1 MSTIAKLLGS
11 VLVLG
16 GCTMMGFTLAGR
28 LRTRRQLAAL
38 LGRYWGDFLR
48 QMELTSQPPAQI
60 AAALA
65 ERSAYREWTFAQ
77 QLASQPEADF
87 GMALIDIMQNTA
99 LPEAF
104 QKAMMPLTE
113 VLGSTT
119 MEVEKQA
126 LIGALMALRQEEKY
140 WTEQENRQGMLFR
153 RLGMLGGLASVVL
166 LIWWRK
172 QHGSGSHLQNSGDWY
187 YRIGAVPG
195 AAALRPG
202 EQAMLTSLAGLIVVL
217 TMLIYE
223 ISGLFDTVKEVF
235 GLVVLWKLPL

>member
-1 MSTIAKLLGS
+1 
-11 VLVLG
+11 
-16 GCTMMGFTLAGR
+16 MMGFTLAGR

-48 QMELTSQPPAQI
+48 QMELTSQPPAQS

-104 QKAMMPLTE
+104 QKAMKPLTE

-140 WTEQENRQGMLFR
+140 WTEQENRQGLLFR
-153 RLGMLGGLASVVL
+153 RLGMLGGLALVVL
-166 LIWWRK
+166 LI
-172 QHGSGSHLQNSGDWY
+172 
-187 YRIGAVPG
+187 
-195 AAALRPG
+195 
-202 EQAMLTSLAGLIVVL
+202 
-217 TMLIYE
+217 
-223 ISGLFDTVKEVF
+223 
-235 GLVVLWKLPL
+235 

>member
-65 ERSAYREWTFAQ
+65 ERSVYREWTFAQ

-140 WTEQENRQGMLFR
+140 WTEQENRQGFLFR
-153 RLGMLGGLASVVL
+153 RLGMLGGLALVVL
-166 LIWWRK
+166 LI
-172 QHGSGSHLQNSGDWY
+172 
-187 YRIGAVPG
+187 
-195 AAALRPG
+195 
-202 EQAMLTSLAGLIVVL
+202 
-217 TMLIYE
+217 
-223 ISGLFDTVKEVF
+223 
-235 GLVVLWKLPL
+235 

>member
-38 LGRYWGDFLR
+38 LGRYWGDF
-48 QMELTSQPPAQI
+48 Q
-60 AAALA
+60 
-65 ERSAYREWTFAQ
+65 RSAYREWTFAQ

-104 QKAMMPLTE
+104 QKAMMPLAE

-140 WTEQENRQGMLFR
+140 WTEQENRQGTLFR
-153 RLGMLGGLASVVL
+153 RLGMLGGLALVVL
-166 LIWWRK
+166 LI
-172 QHGSGSHLQNSGDWY
+172 
-187 YRIGAVPG
+187 
-195 AAALRPG
+195 
-202 EQAMLTSLAGLIVVL
+202 
-217 TMLIYE
+217 
-223 ISGLFDTVKEVF
+223 
-235 GLVVLWKLPL
+235 

>member
-104 QKAMMPLTE
+104 QKAMMPLAE

-126 LIGALMALRQEEKY
+126 LIGALMALRQEENTGQSRRTDRGRFSDG
-140 WTEQENRQGMLFR
+140 WECWVDWRWWSCLFD
-153 RLGMLGGLASVVL
+153 GGNSMEVDLIFRIAAIGIIVSVLYQVL
-166 LIWWRK
+166 LR
-172 QHGSGSHLQNSGDWY
+172 SG
-187 YRIGAVPG
+187 RE
-195 AAALRPG
+195 

>member
-1 MSTIAKLLGS
+1 
-11 VLVLG
+11 
-16 GCTMMGFTLAGR
+16 MGFTLAGR

-65 ERSAYREWTFAQ
+65 ERSVYREWTFAQ

-104 QKAMMPLTE
+104 QKA
-113 VLGSTT
+113 
-119 MEVEKQA
+119 

-140 WTEQENRQGMLFR
+140 WTEQENRQGTLFR
-153 RLGMLGGLASVVL
+153 RLGMLGGLALVVL
-166 LIWWRK
+166 LI
-172 QHGSGSHLQNSGDWY
+172 
-187 YRIGAVPG
+187 
-195 AAALRPG
+195 
-202 EQAMLTSLAGLIVVL
+202 
-217 TMLIYE
+217 
-223 ISGLFDTVKEVF
+223 
-235 GLVVLWKLPL
+235 

>member
-1 MSTIAKLLGS
+1 MADRYNAKHGVAGS
-11 VLVLG
+11 
-16 GCTMMGFTLAGR
+16 
-28 LRTRRQLAAL
+28 
-38 LGRYWGDFLR
+38 
-48 QMELTSQPPAQI
+48 
-60 AAALA
+60 
-65 ERSAYREWTFAQ
+65 
-77 QLASQPEADF
+77 
-87 GMALIDIMQNTA
+87 
-99 LPEAF
+99 F
-104 QKAMMPLTE
+104 QKAMMPLAE

-153 RLGMLGGLASVVL
+153 RLGMLVDWRWWSCLSDGGNSMEVDLIFRIAAIGIIVSVLYQVL
-166 LIWWRK
+166 LR
-172 QHGSGSHLQNSGDWY
+172 SG
-187 YRIGAVPG
+187 RE
-195 AAALRPG
+195 

>member
-48 QMELTSQPPAQI
+48 QMELTTQPPAQI

-65 ERSAYREWTFAQ
+65 KRSAYREWIFAQ

-104 QKAMMPLTE
+104 QKAMMPLAE

-140 WTEQENRQGMLFR
+140 WTEQENRQGTLFR
-153 RLGMLGGLASVVL
+153 RLGMLGGLALVVL
-166 LIWWRK
+166 LI
-172 QHGSGSHLQNSGDWY
+172 
-187 YRIGAVPG
+187 
-195 AAALRPG
+195 
-202 EQAMLTSLAGLIVVL
+202 
-217 TMLIYE
+217 
-223 ISGLFDTVKEVF
+223 
-235 GLVVLWKLPL
+235 